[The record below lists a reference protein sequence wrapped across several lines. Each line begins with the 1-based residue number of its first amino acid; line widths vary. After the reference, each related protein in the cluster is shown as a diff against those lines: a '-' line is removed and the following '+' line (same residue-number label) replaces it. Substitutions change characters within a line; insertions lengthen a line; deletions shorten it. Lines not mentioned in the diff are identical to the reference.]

1 MKILGP
7 DFVTLG
13 HSGRDDEKAVV
24 VESPGGIDALKYGE
38 IEVPSLSSGQ
48 VLVKNEYAGL
58 NFIDTCERLV
68 VIDSRSIDCLTA
80 VAKSLVF
87 QITEADSTR
96 ETIPSSW
103 DRREEGLYR
112 K

>member
-1 MKILGP
+1 MM
-7 DFVTLG
+7 
-13 HSGRDDEKAVV
+13 KAVL

-48 VLVKNEYAGL
+48 VLVKNEFAGL

-68 VIDSRSIDCLTA
+68 VIEFIIPTIMSNNNNRC
-80 VAKSLVF
+80 SLDDWNLWTS
-87 QITEADSTR
+87 QITEAACTR
-96 ETIPSSW
+96 ETTPSSW
-103 DRREEGLYR
+103 DRREEGQYR